1 MRNMSFALTTKQ
13 IVDGSKTVTRRI
25 GWLMAKQGQ
34 LIQPVEKCMGL
45 RPGEK
50 MVKLRD
56 PMIIVSIRREPLERM
71 IADLDY
77 GFDECRLEGF
87 EDHPAY
93 KWPSEFV
100 AMFCSTH
107 KGCSPKSII
116 TRILLGE
123 P

>member
-1 MRNMSFALTTKQ
+1 
-13 IVDGSKTVTRRI
+13 
-25 GWLMAKQGQ
+25 MAKQGQ

-87 EDHPAY
+87 GDHPTY